1 MEAAYWILRYLKLA
15 HGKGILF
22 RKSEKSEWK
31 PILMLIRQ
39 VLSLTEDTLVG
50 VKCSLEAVLSHEE
63 ARNKHWWPNQVQKT
77 NSDQWLKV
85 YINYL
90 G

>member
-1 MEAAYWILRYLKLA
+1 MGKEFYL
-15 HGKGILF
+15 
-22 RKSEKSEWK
+22 EKVRRVMWK
-31 PILMLIRQ
+31 PILMLIGQ

-77 NSDQWLKV
+77 NSDQ
-85 YINYL
+85 
-90 G
+90 